1 MIELI
6 SLFKEKFH
14 ISSSPL
20 RMVKSPL
27 RICPLGAHVD
37 HQKGLVTGM
46 ALNSAVEIIYTAN
59 DDGFVQV
66 QSMDFPDEENFHVNN
81 VPGMV
86 PGYWGNYLRGSILA
100 LKRSFVLKKGI
111 KALIRGKIPIG
122 GLSSSAAV
130 MTAYLMALCDVNNI
144 QLSNIELIDYSH
156 WVENNFIGLNNGI
169 LDQAANIL
177 SKAGHLMF
185 MDTATGEYE
194 LIPPS
199 PAMPEYEVVVVYSGI
214 STALISTD
222 YNNRVDECKVS
233 AWILQEL
240 AYREVASFKEAN
252 LRQVDYESYLKF
264 RAELPE
270 RFQKRADH
278 FFSENERVKKGV
290 AAWKKGDLNS
300 FGQLMFASGANYSPV
315 KERGP
320 PMKAIILAAGYAT
333 RLYPLTENR
342 PKPLLEIGGKPILQY
357 LLEKIEPLDLVD
369 EVIIATNDRFYDQF
383 VDWMAGFV
391 YSKKIIVLN
400 DGTTANEN
408 RLGAIVDLCFALEE
422 RQLDEDLLVLAGD
435 NLFDF
440 ALTDFVAYY
449 QEVRADCIT
458 AHQLDDLEELRKTG
472 VIETNGE
479 GRVLSFAEKPMDPR
493 SNLAVP
499 PFYIYRRDTIPLL
512 KEYLQAGE
520 NPDAPGNFIP
530 WLLKRKKVY
539 AFRFEGA
546 RYDIGTLE
554 SYRLVNELFLR
565 SITNISK

>member
-1 MIELI
+1 MDLL
-6 SLFKEKFH
+6 SLFKEKFG

-20 RMVKSPL
+20 KMVKSPL

-46 ALNSAVEIIYTAN
+46 ALNSAVEMIYTAN

-130 MTAYLMALCDVNNI
+130 MTVYLMALCDVNNI
-144 QLSNIELIDYSH
+144 QLSNTELIDYSH

-194 LIPPS
+194 LIPPG

-222 YNNRVDECKVS
+222 YNNWVDECKVS

-300 FGQLMFASGANYSPV
+300 FGQLMFASGASSIENYQCGCPELITIYNLLRETPGVYGARFS
-315 KERGP
+315 G
-320 PMKAIILAAGYAT
+320 AGYRGCCIGLIDPEYKDTIKA
-333 RLYPLTENR
+333 RIAAEYPLKHPEY
-342 PKPLLEIGGKPILQY
+342 K
-357 LLEKIEPLDLVD
+357 
-369 EVIIATNDRFYDQF
+369 EVYQVNFC
-383 VDWMAGFV
+383 
-391 YSKKIIVLN
+391 K
-400 DGTTANEN
+400 
-408 RLGAIVDLCFALEE
+408 
-422 RQLDEDLLVLAGD
+422 
-435 NLFDF
+435 
-440 ALTDFVAYY
+440 TD
-449 QEVRADCIT
+449 D
-458 AHQLDDLEELRKTG
+458 
-472 VIETNGE
+472 
-479 GRVLSFAEKPMDPR
+479 
-493 SNLAVP
+493 
-499 PFYIYRRDTIPLL
+499 
-512 KEYLQAGE
+512 
-520 NPDAPGNFIP
+520 
-530 WLLKRKKVY
+530 
-539 AFRFEGA
+539 GA
-546 RYDIGTLE
+546 RIIHL
-554 SYRLVNELFLR
+554 
-565 SITNISK
+565 

>member
-408 RLGAIVDLCFALEE
+408 RLGAIADLCFALEE

-449 QEVRADCIT
+449 QKVRADCIT

>member
-46 ALNSAVEIIYTAN
+46 ALNSAVEMIYTAN

-144 QLSNIELIDYSH
+144 QLSDTELIDYSH

-290 AAWKKGDLNS
+290 AAWTKGDLNS

-333 RLYPLTENR
+333 RLYPLTKNR

-357 LLEKIEPLDLVD
+357 LLEKIEPLELVD
-369 EVIIATNDRFYDQF
+369 EVIIVTNDRFYHQF
-383 VDWMAGFV
+383 ADWVAGFV
-391 YSKKIIVLN
+391 YSKTIIVLN

-408 RLGAIVDLCFALEE
+408 RLGAIADLCFALKE

-449 QEVRADCIT
+449 QKVRADCIT

-499 PFYIYRRDTIPLL
+499 PFYIYRRETIPLL

-520 NPDAPGNFIP
+520 NPDTPGNFIP

-539 AFRFEGA
+539 YFMFEGA
-546 RYDIGTLE
+546 I
-554 SYRLVNELFLR
+554 
-565 SITNISK
+565 

>member
-1 MIELI
+1 MDLL
-6 SLFKEKFH
+6 SLFKEKFG

-20 RMVKSPL
+20 KMVKSPL

-46 ALNSAVEIIYTAN
+46 ALNSAVEMIYTAN

-86 PGYWGNYLRGSILA
+86 TGYWGNYLRGSILA

-130 MTAYLMALCDVNNI
+130 MTAYLMALCDINNI

-342 PKPLLEIGGKPILQY
+342 PKPLLGVGGKPILQY

-408 RLGAIVDLCFALEE
+408 RLGAIADLCFALEE

-449 QEVRADCIT
+449 QKVRADCIT

-472 VIETNGE
+472 VIETDGE
-479 GRVLSFAEKPMDPR
+479 GRVLSFAEKPMNPR

-499 PFYIYRRDTIPLL
+499 PFYIYRRETIPLL

-520 NPDAPGNFIP
+520 NPDTPGNFIP

-539 AFRFEGA
+539 AFLFEGA
-546 RYDIGTLE
+546 RYDIGTPA
-554 SYRLVNELFLR
+554 SYRRVNELFLQ
-565 SITNISK
+565 SVTDISK

>member
-1 MIELI
+1 MDLL
-6 SLFKEKFH
+6 SLFKEKFG

-20 RMVKSPL
+20 KMVKSPL

-46 ALNSAVEIIYTAN
+46 ALNSAVEMIYTAN

-130 MTAYLMALCDVNNI
+130 MTAYLMTLCDVNNI

-333 RLYPLTENR
+333 RLYPLTKNR

-357 LLEKIEPLDLVD
+357 LLEKIEPLELVD
-369 EVIIATNDRFYDQF
+369 EVIIVTNDRFYHQF
-383 VDWMAGFV
+383 ADWVAGFV

-408 RLGAIVDLCFALEE
+408 RLGAIADLCFALEE

-449 QEVRADCIT
+449 QKVRADCIT

-554 SYRLVNELFLR
+554 SYRRVNELFLR

>member
-1 MIELI
+1 MDLL
-6 SLFKEKFH
+6 SLFKEKFG

-20 RMVKSPL
+20 KMVKSPL

-46 ALNSAVEIIYTAN
+46 ALNSAVEMIYTAN

-342 PKPLLEIGGKPILQY
+342 PKPLLGVGGKPILQY

-408 RLGAIVDLCFALEE
+408 RLGAIADLCFALEE

-449 QEVRADCIT
+449 QKVRADCIT

>member
-1 MIELI
+1 MDLL
-6 SLFKEKFH
+6 SLFKEKFG

-20 RMVKSPL
+20 KMVKSPL

-46 ALNSAVEIIYTAN
+46 ALNSAVEMIYTAN

-86 PGYWGNYLRGSILA
+86 TGYWGNYLRGSILA

-130 MTAYLMALCDVNNI
+130 MTAYLMALCDINNI

-342 PKPLLEIGGKPILQY
+342 PKPLLGVGGKPILQY

-408 RLGAIVDLCFALEE
+408 RLGAIADLCFALEE

-449 QEVRADCIT
+449 QKVRADCIT

-499 PFYIYRRDTIPLL
+499 PFYIYRRETIPLL

-520 NPDAPGNFIP
+520 NPDTPGNFIP

-539 AFRFEGA
+539 AFLFEGA
-546 RYDIGTLE
+546 RYDIGTPA
-554 SYRLVNELFLR
+554 SYRRVNELFLQ
-565 SITNISK
+565 SVTDISK

>member
-391 YSKKIIVLN
+391 YSKTIIVLN

-408 RLGAIVDLCFALEE
+408 RLGAIADLCFALKE

>member
-1 MIELI
+1 
-6 SLFKEKFH
+6 
-14 ISSSPL
+14 
-20 RMVKSPL
+20 
-27 RICPLGAHVD
+27 
-37 HQKGLVTGM
+37 M
-46 ALNSAVEIIYTAN
+46 ALNSAVEMIYTAN

-86 PGYWGNYLRGSILA
+86 TGYWGNYLRGSILA

-130 MTAYLMALCDVNNI
+130 MTAYLMALCDINNI

-342 PKPLLEIGGKPILQY
+342 PKPLLGVGGKPILQY

-408 RLGAIVDLCFALEE
+408 RLGAIADLCFALEE

-449 QEVRADCIT
+449 QKVRADCIT

-499 PFYIYRRDTIPLL
+499 PFYIYRRETIPLL

-520 NPDAPGNFIP
+520 NPDTPGNFIP

-539 AFRFEGA
+539 AFLFEGA
-546 RYDIGTLE
+546 RYDIGTPA
-554 SYRLVNELFLR
+554 SYRRVNELFLQ
-565 SITNISK
+565 SVTDISK

>member
-46 ALNSAVEIIYTAN
+46 ALNSAVEMIYTAN
-59 DDGFVQV
+59 DEGYVQV
-66 QSMDFPDEENFHVNN
+66 QSLDFPDEENFHVND

-86 PGYWGNYLRGSILA
+86 PGFWGNYLRGSILA
-100 LKRSFVLKKGI
+100 LKRNFILKNGI

-144 QLSNIELIDYSH
+144 QLSDTELIDYSH

-342 PKPLLEIGGKPILQY
+342 PKPLLGVGGKPILQY

-408 RLGAIVDLCFALEE
+408 RLGAIADLCFALEE

-449 QEVRADCIT
+449 QKVRADCIT

>member
-46 ALNSAVEIIYTAN
+46 ALNSAVEMIYTAN

-315 KERGP
+315 EERGP

-333 RLYPLTENR
+333 RLYPLTKNR

-408 RLGAIVDLCFALEE
+408 RLGAIADLCFALEE

-449 QEVRADCIT
+449 QKVRADCIT

-499 PFYIYRRDTIPLL
+499 PFYIYRRETIPLL

-520 NPDAPGNFIP
+520 NPDTPGNFIP

-539 AFRFEGA
+539 AFLFEGA
-546 RYDIGTLE
+546 RYDIGTPA
-554 SYRLVNELFLR
+554 SYRRVNELFLQ
-565 SITNISK
+565 SVTDISK